1 MRRVNDLLE
10 FMVAPFTSQMSAEWF
25 EAFMMLCFLGAALPA
40 VMMARNVVLYRPLGQ
55 PALREVPAVSVLIPA
70 RNEEENIRQI
80 LESVLRSEGVDLEVL
95 VWDDASTDRTA
106 QIVRSVELHDPRVRL
121 LSGDGVPPGWAG
133 KQHACQRLSEVARGE
148 VLVFLDA
155 DVRVRRSDGLR
166 RIAGAFS
173 WRDIDSLSGVPAQR
187 VETFSEQLVVP
198 MIHFVLLG
206 FLPIDAMRNT
216 RDPRFAAGCG
226 QLMAFR
232 ASSYREVGGHGA
244 VRGSFHEGITL
255 TRLFRAA
262 GKRTELFDAQELCSC
277 RMYRGL
283 RQVWDGFAKNA
294 HEGLASPQSVLP
306 MSVFLFFGQVVPF
319 ASLVL
324 GLLLGGLSGAWV
336 SWAVAATCLGIG
348 ARAFTAAWFSHSIL
362 LALFHPFAVMFLLLN
377 QWYGALRAMFG
388 VPVGWRGRTVARIAA
403 NAAALCFAFHDVA
416 TASDSVQAQR
426 CPNMNLEDQN
436 AHPQSI
442 CFPRQRPGFLVIAG
456 RHGTGEIAKWVK
468 PVRTTFGDAVEIF
481 GLADVHGIPGI
492 FRPAVRGMVKK
503 GSEWPVLMD
512 WTGET
517 VGAIFSP
524 GADIE
529 VLVVN
534 KAGQVLVR
542 VSGPVTDEGL
552 QRVKAQLAGLLPKN
566 VPVK

>member
-1 MRRVNDLLE
+1 M
-10 FMVAPFTSQMSAEWF
+10 SQISAEWF
-25 EAFMMLCFLGAALPA
+25 EIFMMLCCFGAALPA
-40 VMMARNVVLYRPLGQ
+40 VMMARNVFLYRPLGQ
-55 PALREVPAVSVLIPA
+55 PALREVPSVSVLIPA
-70 RNEEENIRQI
+70 RNEEGNIRQI
-80 LESVLRSEGVDLEVL
+80 LESVLRSEGVELEVL

-106 QIVRSVELHDPRVRL
+106 QIVRSVELNDPRVRL
-121 LSGDGVPPGWAG
+121 LSGEGVPAGWAG
-133 KQHACQRLSEVARGE
+133 KQHACQRLSEVAKGE

-155 DVRVRRSDGLR
+155 DVRLRRSDALR
-166 RIAGAFS
+166 RISGAFS
-173 WRDIDSLSGVPAQR
+173 RWDIDSLSGVPAQR
-187 VETFSEQLVVP
+187 VETFSEQMVVP
-198 MIHFVLLG
+198 MIHFILLG

-255 TRLFRAA
+255 TRLFRAV
-262 GKRTELFDAQELCSC
+262 GKRTELFDAQDLCSC
-277 RMYRGL
+277 RMYRGV

-294 HEGLASPQSVLP
+294 HEGLASPKSVFP
-306 MSVFLFFGQVVPF
+306 MSVLLLFGQVVPF
-319 ASLVL
+319 ASLVF
-324 GLLLGGLSGAWV
+324 GLLGGGLSGAWV
-336 SWAVAATCLGIG
+336 YWAVAATCLGIG
-348 ARAFTAAWFSHSIL
+348 ARAFTSAWFSHSVA

-377 QWYGALRAMFG
+377 QWYGALRVALGM
-388 VPVGWRGRTVARIAA
+388 PVGWRGRTVARVVA
-403 NAAALCFAFHDVA
+403 NAAAVCLAFGSVA
-416 TASDSVQAQR
+416 SAADSVQAQR
-426 CPNMNLEDQN
+426 CPNLNLEDQN
-436 AHPQSI
+436 ARAQSI
-442 CFPRQRPGFLVIAG
+442 QFPRERPGFLVIAG

-468 PVRTTFGDAVEIF
+468 PVRTTFGEAVDIF

-492 FRPAVRGMVKK
+492 FRPAVRGMIKK

-529 VLVVN
+529 VLVLS

-542 VSGPVTDEGL
+542 VSGPVTDDGL
-552 QRVKAQLAGLLPKN
+552 QRVKDRFAGLLPKN
-566 VPVK
+566 APSK

>member
-1 MRRVNDLLE
+1 M
-10 FMVAPFTSQMSAEWF
+10 SQISVGSF
-25 EAFMMLCFLGAALPA
+25 EIFMMLCCLGAALPA
-40 VMMARNVVLYRPLGQ
+40 VMMVRNASLYRPLGQ

-70 RNEEENIRQI
+70 RDEEENIRQV
-80 LESVLRSEGVDLEVL
+80 LESVLRSEGLELEVL

-106 QIVRSVELHDPRVRL
+106 QIVRSVELNDPRVRL
-121 LSGDGVPPGWAG
+121 LSGDGVPEGWAG
-133 KQHACQRLSEVARGE
+133 KQHACQRLSEVAKGE

-155 DVRVRRSDGLR
+155 DVRVRRSDALR
-166 RIAGAFS
+166 RISGAFA
-173 WRDIDSLSGVPAQR
+173 RGDIDSLSGVPAQR
-187 VETFSEQLVVP
+187 VETFSERMIVP
-198 MIHFVLLG
+198 MIHFILLG

-255 TRLFRAA
+255 TRLFRGA
-262 GKRTELFDAQELCSC
+262 GKRTEIFDAQELCSC

-294 HEGLASPQSVLP
+294 HEGLASPKSVFP
-306 MSVFLFFGQVVPF
+306 MSIILLLGQVVPF
-319 ASLVL
+319 VS
-324 GLLLGGLSGAWV
+324 LLLGWLDGGLSGAWV
-336 SWAVAATCLGIG
+336 YWAVAAICLGIG
-348 ARAFTAAWFSHSIL
+348 ARAFIALWFSHSVV

-377 QWYGALRAMFG
+377 QWYGALRVALG
-388 VPVGWRGRTVARIAA
+388 VPVGWRGRTVARVVA
-403 NAAALCFAFHDVA
+403 NAAALCVA
-416 TASDSVQAQR
+416 LCSVASAADSLQAQR
-426 CPNMNLEDQN
+426 CPNMSLEDQN
-436 AHPQSI
+436 ARAQSI
-442 CFPRQRPGFLVIAG
+442 QFPRERPGFWVIAG

-468 PVRTTFGDAVEIF
+468 PVRTTFGDAVDIF
-481 GLADVHGIPGI
+481 GLADVRGIPGI

-512 WTGET
+512 WTGDT

-529 VLVVN
+529 VLVLN

-542 VSGPVTDEGL
+542 VSGPVTDDGL
-552 QRVKAQLAGLLPKN
+552 QRVKDRLAGLLSKN
-566 VPVK
+566 ASAK